1 MMYKNISRYCML
13 FIAIPL
19 IFSCKKY
26 LDKRPDLS
34 TVSPVTLTDAQALL
48 DYSTKMN
55 RNVTPSLIEGSA
67 DDYFLLSSSYNSLAE
82 RYQQAYTWKLF
93 HYNFPNDWA
102 SCYQPVY
109 VSNYCLELTGKIK
122 ENEANRTLWKN
133 VHGSALF
140 YRSYYFLELLMTY
153 TKAYDEAT
161 SKKNLGIPL
170 RQTSDFNEPSVRSN
184 LYDCYT
190 LITSDLRTASGELP
204 DLPAHVQRP
213 SRCAAYA
220 LLARTFLL
228 MNQFD
233 SALKY
238 ANSSLEIKNDL
249 IDYNMTPCPDCDI
262 TGSITSSSN
271 IFKKYNSETIFY
283 TEMNGNISSHSTS
296 RALIDTTLY
305 QSYNDNDL
313 RKTALFT
320 PSNGYYKYKGSYTKS
335 STFFTGITTAEM
347 YLISAEC
354 YARLNDIDNAIEQ
367 LNKLLLN
374 RISSGNFIPVTAVDQ
389 ADALNKILGER
400 RKELIFRGVRWSD
413 IKRYNE
419 MGASITLHRIIDGVT
434 YTLAP
439 NANYYALPLPDDII
453 RITGMEQNPM

>member
-1 MMYKNISRYCML
+1 MNKNMLRYCL
-13 FIAIPL
+13 FFIALPV

-34 TVSPVTLTDAQALL
+34 LVSPVTLKDAQALL
-48 DYSTKMN
+48 DYSSRMN
-55 RNVTPSLIEGSA
+55 ANVTPSFIEASA
-67 DDYFLLSSSYNSLAE
+67 DDYFLLAPSFDSYNE
-82 RYQQAYTWKLF
+82 RLQDAYTWKLF

-122 ENEANRTLWKN
+122 ENDANQSLWKN

-153 TKAYDEAT
+153 TKAYNEAT
-161 SKKNLGIPL
+161 SKSDLGIPL

-184 LYDCYT
+184 LYDGYH
-190 LITSDLRTASGELP
+190 LITSDVRTAAVELP

-213 SRCAAYA
+213 SKCAAYA
-220 LLARTFLL
+220 LLARTYLM

-238 ANSSLEIKNDL
+238 ANKSLEIKSDL
-249 IDYNMTPCPDCDI
+249 IDYNMTPCGDCDI
-262 TGSITSSSN
+262 TGSVTSSAN
-271 IFKKYNSETIFY
+271 VFKKYNSETVFY
-283 TEMNGNISSHSTS
+283 TEMNGHVSSHSS
-296 RALIDTTLY
+296 FKALIDTTLY
-305 QSYNDNDL
+305 DSYIDDDL
-313 RKTALFT
+313 RKTLFFT
-320 PSNGYYKYKGSYTKS
+320 GSNGYHKFKGSYTRS
-335 STFFTGITTAEM
+335 SIFFTGITTAEM
-347 YLISAEC
+347 FLVSAEC
-354 YARLNDIDNAIEQ
+354 YARLHDVNKAIKQ
-367 LNKLLLN
+367 LNTLLKN
-374 RISSGNFIPVTAVDQ
+374 RISSGTFSPVIAIDET
-389 ADALNKILGER
+389 DALKMVLEER
-400 RKELIFRGVRWSD
+400 RKELIFRGLRWSD

-419 MGASITLHRIIDGVT
+419 MGASITLRRIINGAT

-453 RITGMEQNPM
+453 RITGMKQNAL

>member
-1 MMYKNISRYCML
+1 MNKNILKYCIL
-13 FIAIPL
+13 FITIL
-19 IFSCKKY
+19 FIFSCKKY

-55 RNVTPSLIEGSA
+55 RNVTPSSIEASA
-67 DDYFLLSSSYNSLAE
+67 DDYFLLSASYDSYSQNLQE
-82 RYQQAYTWKLF
+82 AYIWKRI
-93 HYNFPNDWA
+93 HYNYPNDWSA
-102 SCYQPVY
+102 CYQPVY
-109 VSNYCLELTGKIK
+109 VANYCLELTGKIK
-122 ENEANRTLWKN
+122 ENDANKSLWKN

-140 YRSYYFLELLMTY
+140 YRSYYFFELLMTY

-161 SKKNLGIPL
+161 SKKDLGIPL

-184 LYDCYT
+184 LYDCYN

-238 ANSSLEIKNDL
+238 ANLSLSIKHDL
-249 IDYNMTPCPDCDI
+249 IDYNMSPCPDCDI
-262 TGSITSSSN
+262 TRSLTSTSA

-283 TEMNGNISSHSTS
+283 TEMNGNITSHSPS
-296 RALIDTTLY
+296 RALIDTVLY
-305 QSYNDNDL
+305 ASYTNDDL
-313 RKTALFT
+313 RKTAFFT
-320 PSNGYYKYKGSYTKS
+320 TANGYHKFKGSYAQS
-335 STFFTGITTAEM
+335 NTFFTGITTAEM
-347 YLISAEC
+347 YLITAEC
-354 YARLNDIDNAIEQ
+354 YARVNDVNKAMEQ
-367 LNKLLLN
+367 LNMLLVN
-374 RISSGNFIPVTAVDQ
+374 RISSGTFIPMMATDKT
-389 ADALNKILGER
+389 DALNKVLEER
-400 RKELIFRGVRWSD
+400 RKELIFRGLRWSD

-419 MGASITLHRIIDGVT
+419 MGAAINLHRIIDGVI

-439 NANYYALPLPDDII
+439 NANYYALPLPDDIV
-453 RITGMEQNPM
+453 RITGMEQNQL

>member
-1 MMYKNISRYCML
+1 MYKNIFRYCMFIITIL
-13 FIAIPL
+13 F

-34 TVSPVTLTDAQALL
+34 MVSPVTLTDAQALL
-48 DYSTKMN
+48 DYSSKMN
-55 RNVTPSLIEGSA
+55 RNVTPSLTEASA
-67 DDYFLLSSSYNSLAE
+67 DDYFLLSSFYHSLFE
-82 RYQQAYTWKLF
+82 KYQQAYTWKLF
-93 HYNFPNDWA
+93 HYNYPNDWA

-109 VSNYCLELTGKIK
+109 VANYCLELSSKIK
-122 ENEANRTLWKN
+122 ENDANQSLWKN

-153 TKAYDEAT
+153 TKAYNEAT
-161 SKKNLGIPL
+161 SKSDLGIPL

-238 ANSSLEIKNDL
+238 SNRSLEIKNDL

-262 TGSITSSSN
+262 TGSTTSSSN

-305 QSYNDNDL
+305 ASYKDDDL
-313 RKTALFT
+313 RKTVFFT
-320 PSNGYYKYKGSYTKS
+320 PSNGYYKFKGSYTRS
-335 STFFTGITTAEM
+335 NTFFTGITTAEM

-354 YARLNDIDNAIEQ
+354 YARLNDVDKAMEQ
-367 LNKLLLN
+367 LNTLLLN
-374 RISSGNFIPVTAVDQ
+374 RIRAGNFIPVVAIDKT
-389 ADALNKILGER
+389 DALNMVLEER
-400 RKELIFRGVRWSD
+400 RKELIFRGLRWSD

-419 MGASITLHRIIDGVT
+419 MGASITLNRIIDGVT

-439 NANYYALPLPDDII
+439 NSHYYALPLPDDII
-453 RITGMEQNPM
+453 RITGMKQNPL

>member
-1 MMYKNISRYCML
+1 MFRYGL
-13 FIAIPL
+13 FFIALPV

-26 LDKRPDLS
+26 LDKRADLS
-34 TVSPVTLTDAQALL
+34 LVSPVTLKDAQALL
-48 DYSTKMN
+48 DYSSRMN
-55 RNVTPSLIEGSA
+55 RNVTPSFIEASA
-67 DDYFLLSSSYNSLAE
+67 DDYFLLSSSYNSLIE
-82 RYQQAYTWKLF
+82 SYQEAYTWKLF
-93 HYNFPNDWA
+93 HYNFPNDWS

-122 ENEANRTLWKN
+122 ENDANQSLWKN

-153 TKAYDEAT
+153 TKAYNEAT
-161 SKKNLGIPL
+161 SKSDLGIPL

-184 LYDCYT
+184 LYDCYQ
-190 LITSDLRTASGELP
+190 LITSDVRTAAGELP

-238 ANSSLEIKNDL
+238 ANQSLEIKNDL

-262 TGSITSSSN
+262 TGSLTSSSN
-271 IFKKYNSETIFY
+271 IFQKYNSETVFY
-283 TEMNGNISSHSTS
+283 TEMNGNISSNSTS

-305 QSYNDNDL
+305 GSYSDDDL

-320 PSNGYYKYKGSYTKS
+320 LSNSYYKYKGSYTRS
-335 STFFTGITTAEM
+335 FAFFTGITTAEM

-354 YARLNDIDNAIEQ
+354 YARLNDANKAMEQ
-367 LNKLLLN
+367 LNTLLKN
-374 RISSGNFIPVTAVDQ
+374 RISSGTFIPVIAIDET
-389 ADALNKILGER
+389 DALNMVLAER
-400 RKELIFRGVRWSD
+400 RKELIFRGLRWAD

-419 MGASITLHRIIDGVT
+419 MGSSITLNRIIDGVT

-439 NANYYALPLPDDII
+439 NAGYYALPLPDDII
-453 RITGMEQNPM
+453 RITGMKQNPM

>member
-1 MMYKNISRYCML
+1 MV
-13 FIAIPL
+13 FIAILL

-34 TVSPVTLTDAQALL
+34 VVSPVTLTDAQSLL
-48 DYSTKMN
+48 DYSANMN
-55 RNVTPSLIEGSA
+55 RNVTPSSIEASA
-67 DDYFLLSSSYNSLAE
+67 DDYFLLSSSYQSLNE
-82 RYQQAYTWKLF
+82 RHQEAYTWKLF
-93 HYNFPNDWA
+93 HYNYPNDWS
-102 SCYQPVY
+102 SCYVPVY
-109 VSNYCLELTGKIK
+109 VANYCLELTQKIE
-122 ENEANRTLWKN
+122 ENASNRLLWKN

-153 TKAYDEAT
+153 TKAYDE
-161 SKKNLGIPL
+161 SKSKDDLGIAL

-184 LYDCYT
+184 LYDCYH
-190 LITSDLRTASGELP
+190 LITSDVKMAAGELP

-238 ANSSLEIKNDL
+238 ANKSLEIKNDL
-249 IDYNMTPCPDCDI
+249 IDYNMTSCPDCDI
-262 TGSITSSSN
+262 TGSLTSASA
-271 IFKKYNSETIFY
+271 IFQKYNSETIFY
-283 TEMNGNISSHSTS
+283 TEMNGNVSSHSTS

-305 QSYNDNDL
+305 ATYMDDDL
-313 RKTALFT
+313 RKTAFFT
-320 PSNGYYKYKGSYTKS
+320 PSNGYYKFKGSYTKS
-335 STFFTGITTAEM
+335 NTFFTGITTAEM

-354 YARLNDIDNAIEQ
+354 YARMNEVNKAMEQ
-367 LNKLLLN
+367 LNTLLLN
-374 RISSGNFIPVTAVDQ
+374 RITSGNFIPVIAVDQ
-389 ADALNKILGER
+389 TDALNRILDER
-400 RKELIFRGVRWSD
+400 RKELIFRGLRWSD

-419 MGASITLHRIIDGVT
+419 MGASITLHRIIDGVS

-453 RITGMEQNPM
+453 RLTGMEQNPM

>member
-1 MMYKNISRYCML
+1 MHKNTFRYCL
-13 FIAIPL
+13 FFITIL
-19 IFSCKKY
+19 FIFSCKKY
-26 LDKRPDLS
+26 LDKKPDLS

-55 RNVTPSLIEGSA
+55 RNVTPSSIEASA
-67 DDYFLLSSSYNSLAE
+67 DDYFLLSSSYNS
-82 RYQQAYTWKLF
+82 YNQALQDAYVWKNY
-93 HYNFPNDWA
+93 HDNFPNDWS

-109 VSNYCLELTGKIK
+109 VANYCLELTKKIK
-122 ENEANRTLWKN
+122 EDASNKLLWEN

-153 TKAYDEAT
+153 TKAYDEVT
-161 SKKNLGIPL
+161 SKKDLGIAL
-170 RQTSDFNEPSVRSN
+170 RQTSDFNDPSVRAN
-184 LYDCYT
+184 LQDCYD
-190 LITSDLRTASGELP
+190 LITTDLKTASGELP
-204 DLPAHVQRP
+204 GLPAHVQRP
-213 SRCAAYA
+213 SACAAYG
-220 LLARTFLL
+220 LLARTYLL

-238 ANSSLEIKNDL
+238 ANLSLSIKHDL
-249 IDYNMTPCPDCDI
+249 IDYNMTPCSDCDI

-271 IFKKYNSETIFY
+271 VFKKYNSETVFY
-283 TEMNGNISSHSTS
+283 TEMNGNITTHSAS

-305 QSYNDNDL
+305 ASYGDDDL
-313 RKTALFT
+313 RRSAFFTA
-320 PSNGYYKYKGSYTKS
+320 SNGYHKFKGSYTRS

-354 YARLNDIDNAIEQ
+354 YARLNDVDNAMEQ
-367 LNKLLLN
+367 LNTLLLN
-374 RISSGNFIPVTAVDQ
+374 RISSGNFIPVTASDQ
-389 ADALNKILGER
+389 ADALNTILEER
-400 RKELIFRGVRWSD
+400 RKELIFRGLRWSD

-434 YTLAP
+434 YTLGP

-453 RITGMEQNPM
+453 RITGMAQNPM

>member
-1 MMYKNISRYCML
+1 MHKNTFRHCMFLITIL
-13 FIAIPL
+13 F

-48 DYSTKMN
+48 DYSSKMN
-55 RNVTPSLIEGSA
+55 RSVTPSLIEASA
-67 DDYFLLSSSYNSLAE
+67 DDYFLLSSSYNSLAQ
-82 RYQQAYTWKLF
+82 RYQQAYTWNLF
-93 HYNFPNDWA
+93 HYNYPNDWSA
-102 SCYQPVY
+102 CYQPVY
-109 VSNYCLELTGKIK
+109 VANYCLELTGKIK
-122 ENEANRTLWKN
+122 ENASNESLWEN

-153 TKAYDEAT
+153 TKAYDPGT
-161 SKKNLGIPL
+161 SKKDLGIPL
-170 RQTSDFNEPSVRSN
+170 RQSSDFNDPSVRSN

-190 LITSDLRTASGELP
+190 LITSDLRTASSELP

-271 IFKKYNSETIFY
+271 IFKKYNSETVFY
-283 TEMNGNISSHSTS
+283 TEMNGNITTHSAS

-305 QSYNDNDL
+305 ASYADDDL
-313 RKTALFT
+313 RRSAFFTA
-320 PSNGYYKYKGSYTKS
+320 SNGYHKYKGSYTRS

-354 YARLNDIDNAIEQ
+354 YARLNDVDNAMEQ

-389 ADALNKILGER
+389 TNALNTILEER
-400 RKELIFRGVRWSD
+400 RKELIFRGLRWSD

-453 RITGMEQNPM
+453 RITGMEPNPM

>member
-1 MMYKNISRYCML
+1 MHKNTFRYCMFTITIL
-13 FIAIPL
+13 F

-34 TVSPVTLTDAQALL
+34 LVSPVTLTDAQALL

-55 RNVTPSLIEGSA
+55 RNATPSSIEASA
-67 DDYFLLSSSYNSLAE
+67 DDYFLLSSSYNSY
-82 RYQQAYTWKLF
+82 YQALQDAYVWKNY
-93 HYNFPNDWA
+93 HDNFPNDWS

-109 VSNYCLELTGKIK
+109 VANYYLELTSKIK
-122 ENEANRTLWKN
+122 ENDANRSLWEN

-161 SKKNLGIPL
+161 SKKDLGIPL
-170 RQTSDFNEPSVRSN
+170 RQTSDFNDRSVRAD
-184 LYDCYT
+184 LQDCYD
-190 LITSDLRTASGELP
+190 LITTDLKSASDELP
-204 DLPAHVQRP
+204 GLPAHVQRP
-213 SRCAAYA
+213 SACAAYG
-220 LLARTFLL
+220 LLARTYLL

-238 ANSSLEIKNDL
+238 ANLSLSIKHDL
-249 IDYNMTPCPDCDI
+249 MDYNMTPCSDCDI

-271 IFKKYNSETIFY
+271 VFKKYNSETVFY
-283 TEMNGNISSHSTS
+283 TEMNGNITTHSAS

-305 QSYNDNDL
+305 ASYADDDL
-313 RKTALFT
+313 RRTAFFT
-320 PSNGYYKYKGSYTKS
+320 ASNGYHKFKGSYTRS

-354 YARLNDIDNAIEQ
+354 YARLNDVDNAMEQ
-367 LNKLLLN
+367 LNTLLLN
-374 RISSGNFIPVTAVDQ
+374 RISSGNFIPVTASDQ
-389 ADALNKILGER
+389 ADALNTILEER
-400 RKELIFRGVRWSD
+400 RKELIFRGLRWSD

-419 MGASITLHRIIDGVT
+419 MGASITLRRIIDGVT

-453 RITGMEQNPM
+453 RITGMQQNPM